1 MIDAGPVVPE
11 HPPKTLD
18 AITKYLL
25 VSKALPGPI
34 NISHHPGF
42 LSPSC
47 HPAACA
53 SPLKAWQT
61 KIALFFLYLVLHMF
75 HMLL

>member
-1 MIDAGPVVPE
+1 MEIKTILLPVSGLIDAGPVVPE

-42 LSPSC
+42 YHL
-47 HPAACA
+47 HAILLHVHLH
-53 SPLKAWQT
+53 LKHG
-61 KIALFFLYLVLHMF
+61 KLK
-75 HMLL
+75 